1 MRSRTINMEQ
11 ENKITIDGKDYD
23 IESLSQQQKYYVT
36 QIKLVQN
43 KVNEL
48 NLQVAQFNAAK
59 SNFIDEL
66 IKSTREDDNESQAK

>member
-1 MRSRTINMEQ
+1 MEQ
-11 ENKITIDGKDYD
+11 QNKITIDGKDYD

>member
-1 MRSRTINMEQ
+1 MEQ

-59 SNFIDEL
+59 STFIDEL
-66 IKSTREDDNESQAK
+66 IKSTREDSNESETK

>member
-1 MRSRTINMEQ
+1 MVLMEQ

-66 IKSTREDDNESQAK
+66 IKSTREDSNESETK

>member
-66 IKSTREDDNESQAK
+66 IKSTREDSNESETK

>member
-1 MRSRTINMEQ
+1 MEQ

-66 IKSTREDDNESQAK
+66 IKSTREDSNESETK

>member
-59 SNFIDEL
+59 STFIDEL
-66 IKSTREDDNESQAK
+66 IKSTREDSNESETK

>member
-1 MRSRTINMEQ
+1 MEQ

>member
-1 MRSRTINMEQ
+1 MRSRAINMEQ